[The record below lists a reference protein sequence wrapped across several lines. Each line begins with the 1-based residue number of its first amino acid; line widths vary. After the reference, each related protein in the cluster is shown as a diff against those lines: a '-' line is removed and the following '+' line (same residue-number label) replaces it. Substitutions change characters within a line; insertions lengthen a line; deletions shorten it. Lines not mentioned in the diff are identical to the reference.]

1 METGWGERKMAK
13 SNYPLGEWLTTG
25 PYRIDKN
32 VDRDVKT
39 NQQSRNENSTA
50 MGKESPDFFGAAQS

>member
-1 METGWGERKMAK
+1 MAK
-13 SNYPLGEWLTTG
+13 SNYPPGEWLTTG

-39 NQQSRNENSTA
+39 NQQSRNENGIA
-50 MGKESPDFFGAAQS
+50 LGKESPDFFWRSKIVR

>member
-1 METGWGERKMAK
+1 MAK

-39 NQQSRNENSTA
+39 NQQSRNENGTA
-50 MGKESPDFFGAAQS
+50 MGKESPDFFGRSQS